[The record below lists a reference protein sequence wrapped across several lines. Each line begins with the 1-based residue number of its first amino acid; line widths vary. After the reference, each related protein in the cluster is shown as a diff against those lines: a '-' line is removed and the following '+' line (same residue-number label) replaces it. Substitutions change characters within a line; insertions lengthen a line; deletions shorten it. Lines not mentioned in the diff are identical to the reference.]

1 MINAP
6 VVASMMESETLQG
19 SIMFHNL
26 FSFTYI
32 ELLVF
37 ATADKENSI
46 DPMSCKVEIRSLFQ
60 VDDAEEIVSFLSR
73 RGLSVPDWIRW
84 GLSVPNWIGRMLRH
98 KVVDENILS
107 SEVSLMNFQVLI
119 DAVAVIEEFS
129 FLTVVKLVIDLAMSI
144 LGFCSPEKSNGL
156 VM

>member
-1 MINAP
+1 
-6 VVASMMESETLQG
+6 
-19 SIMFHNL
+19 
-26 FSFTYI
+26 
-32 ELLVF
+32 
-37 ATADKENSI
+37 
-46 DPMSCKVEIRSLFQ
+46 
-60 VDDAEEIVSFLSR
+60 
-73 RGLSVPDWIRW
+73 
-84 GLSVPNWIGRMLRH
+84 MLRH